1 MYKFVVDY
9 IPRIMYEN
17 KEKLIIDLKD
27 KELKAYEELF
37 FRYHGRLV
45 LFARKFTGDLQAA
58 QDLVQDAFLILW
70 EKADT
75 LDIHSSPK
83 AYLFQAVRNSCLN
96 YKRHIN
102 IRRSV
107 EDELNFKINFSEKLN
122 YVDFNDPYY
131 SLLELDLQQ
140 KIDSIV
146 NSLPEKCLEVF
157 KLSRQNN
164 LRNKEIAEELGIS
177 IKMVEKHISRA
188 LTVLRGEL
196 SEYLSLLL
204 LFLL

>member
-1 MYKFVVDY
+1 
-9 IPRIMYEN
+9 MYEN